1 MINMTS
7 DLLVVRDAGVL
18 ETVTPQ
24 DLIWK
29 VGRPHLFFASNRKI
43 TSHDG
48 DSLFT
53 EEHYDHLEH
62 VYHDPDHHDHG
73 HDHHEEDLDGIA
85 SLRGDALH
93 GEDDLEL
100 HFRRDVPCREL
111 VQWRL
116 LI

>member
-1 MINMTS
+1 M
-7 DLLVVRDAGVL
+7 L

-43 TSHDG
+43 TSLDG
-48 DSLFT
+48 DSLLT
-53 EEHYDHLEH
+53 KEHYDHGHLEH

-73 HDHHEEDLDGIA
+73 QDHNQLDLDGIA

-93 GEDDLEL
+93 GENDLEL
-100 HFRRDVPCREL
+100 HLRRDVPRREL